1 MLIYYDIMLNCWL
14 TTDTDLI
21 YSNLDLAFTYL
32 QNNNNTLL
40 LRRGMGMGGS
50 KMGGAGGGMGMK
62 GG

>member
-1 MLIYYDIMLNCWL
+1 MLNCWL

-21 YSNLDLAFTYL
+21 YSNRILAFTYL
-32 QNNNNTLL
+32 QNNNTLL
-40 LRRGMGMGGS
+40 LHRGMGMGGS